1 MSSWKGESLHL
12 SVYGHSHGPSIG
24 MTMTGVPAGYAV
36 NMEKLQAF
44 LKRRAPGNNPLS
56 TSRVEHDLPHFQSG
70 LANGE
75 TNGSPISVEIYN
87 TNAKS
92 VDYTDLVNCPRP
104 GHADYTAKV
113 KYGMDYDAAGG
124 GHFSG
129 RLTAPICVAGGM
141 CLQWLSEMGIH
152 ITGHISAIGGIEDVP
167 YSLDGINPQT
177 ELIAPDFPV
186 IDHERREQMREQ
198 ICNAKADG
206 DSVGGVVECIV
217 TGLPA
222 GIGGP
227 LFEGL
232 EGKLSQALFGI
243 PAVKGVEFGTGFRA
257 ANLHGSENNDAYT
270 ILDGK
275 VRTLSNHAG
284 GILGG
289 ITTGMPL
296 TFRIAIK
303 PTPSIAKPQETVNLS
318 TMQNTQIEIKG
329 RHDPC
334 IVPRA
339 VPVVEAV
346 SAIVLFDAILS
357 EKHDTPSDLKL
368 LRTKIDQ
375 IDDKLIQL
383 FVERLDIAKQIGQY
397 KKENNLPIYDPERE
411 KDKLRDIAEKVNE
424 DISDLIRS
432 LYMTIFEISKD
443 YQNTNNSRI
452 D

>member
-44 LKRRAPGNNPLS
+44 LKRRAPGNDPLS
-56 TSRVEHDLPHFQSG
+56 TARKEPDIPHFQSG
-70 LANGE
+70 LVNGE
-75 TNGSPISVEIYN
+75 TTGSTISAEIYN
-87 TNAKS
+87 TNVKS
-92 VDYTDLVNCPRP
+92 SDYADLANCPRP

-113 KYGMDYDAAGG
+113 KYGMDYDTAGG

-141 CLQWLSEMGIH
+141 CLQWLNEMGIY
-152 ITGHISAIGGIEDVP
+152 ITGHISSIGGIEDVP
-167 YSLDGINPQT
+167 YSLDATNPKT
-177 ELIAPDFPV
+177 ELVNPDFPV
-186 IDHERREQMREQ
+186 ADSKRREQMREQ
-198 ICNAKADG
+198 IRIAKADG
-206 DSVGGVVECIV
+206 DSIGGVIECVV

-227 LFEGL
+227 LFDGL

-243 PAVKGVEFGTGFRA
+243 PAIKGVEFGAGFHA
-257 ANLHGSENNDAYT
+257 ANLRGSENNDAYT

-275 VRTLSNHAG
+275 VQTLSNHAG

-296 TFRIAIK
+296 TFRLAIK
-303 PTPSIAKPQETVNLS
+303 PTPSIAKPQQTVNMR
-318 TMQNTQIEIKG
+318 TMQNTQITING

-346 SAIVLFDAILS
+346 TALVLFDALLS
-357 EKHDTPSDLKL
+357 KKQVTGLDLKI
-368 LRTKIDQ
+368 LRRNIDQ
-375 IDDKLIQL
+375 IDDKLIPL
-383 FVERLDIAKQIGQY
+383 FLERLEIARQIGQY
-397 KKENNLPIYDPERE
+397 KKENDLPIYDPKRE
-411 KDKLRDIAEKVNE
+411 KDKLRDIAEKAGE
-424 DISDLIRS
+424 DFSDYIKS
-432 LYMTIFEISKD
+432 LYTTIFEISKD
-443 YQNTNNSRI
+443 YQNRNNSI

>member
-44 LKRRAPGNNPLS
+44 LKRRAPGNDPLS
-56 TSRVEHDLPHFQSG
+56 TSRKEPDLPQFQSG
-70 LANGE
+70 LVNGE
-75 TNGSPISVEIYN
+75 TTGSTISVEIYN
-87 TNAKS
+87 TNTNS
-92 VDYTDLVNCPRP
+92 GEYTDLANCPRP
-104 GHADYTAKV
+104 GHADYTAKI
-113 KYGMDYDAAGG
+113 KYGMDYDTAGG

-141 CLQWLSEMGIH
+141 CLQWLNEMGIY
-152 ITGHISAIGGIEDVP
+152 ITGHISSIGGIEDVP
-167 YSLDGINPQT
+167 YSLDATNPKT
-177 ELIAPDFPV
+177 ELVNPDFPV
-186 IDHERREQMREQ
+186 MDSKRCEQMREQ
-198 ICNAKADG
+198 IRIAKADG
-206 DSVGGVVECIV
+206 DSIGGVIECVV

-227 LFEGL
+227 LFDGL

-243 PAVKGVEFGTGFRA
+243 PAIKGVEFGAGFHA
-257 ANLHGSENNDAYT
+257 ANLRGSENNDAYT

-275 VRTLSNHAG
+275 VQTLSNHAG

-296 TFRIAIK
+296 TFRLGIK
-303 PTPSIAKPQETVNLS
+303 PTPSIAKPQQTVNLR
-318 TMQNTQIEIKG
+318 TMQNTQITING

-346 SAIVLFDAILS
+346 TALVLFDTLLS
-357 EKHDTPSDLKL
+357 KKQVTGLDLKI
-368 LRTKIDQ
+368 LRRNIDQ
-375 IDDKLIQL
+375 IDDKLIPL
-383 FVERLDIAKQIGQY
+383 FLERLEIARQIGQY
-397 KKENNLPIYDPERE
+397 KKENDLPIYDPKRE
-411 KDKLRDIAEKVNE
+411 KDKLRDIAEKVGE
-424 DISDLIRS
+424 DFSDYIKS
-432 LYMTIFEISKD
+432 LYATIFEISKD
-443 YQNTNNSRI
+443 YQNRNNSI